1 MKFFTNR
8 VAIARIFGGAVASQG
23 LLSAVNLLTGLI
35 LIRRTSQ
42 EQYGF
47 YVLIA
52 AAAPLLVQLQ
62 NPLIAPLLTTR
73 VTVADD
79 KERKDYVGGLLREQ
93 RQLLAIVAA
102 VTLLACCLVWFAGV
116 VRPQIAVILI
126 AGVLASMASLFRDFV
141 RLILVTYRR
150 PYDVL
155 RADAVFAVLFVG
167 GVWLATL
174 SSTPAAL
181 AALAMAFGAV
191 VGGLQV
197 YRALWRH
204 DPWNTPGARGA
215 FANSVAVGVWSAVG
229 AVIHWAFNQGYTYIV
244 AARLDV
250 SAVASIAATRL
261 LLSPLGV
268 FSLGISSLMFPTATL
283 WLQHHG
289 LRGLLR
295 RVLMFA
301 LGMSCISIAYVA
313 VMWTM
318 RDWVFLHV
326 LKRDYVQRDLLL
338 AIWSAIFCCTVIRDQ
353 VIYLQMAR
361 GHWKRLAALTLF
373 CAVLGLTVTFVAIG
387 RFGAA
392 GGLVGLLAG
401 EIAHVIG
408 VILLAVRDMR
418 ADIPRQNDLPVP
430 S

>member
-1 MKFFTNR
+1 LKFFTQR
-8 VAIARIFGGAVASQG
+8 VAIARIFGGAVMSQG
-23 LLSAVNLLTGLI
+23 LLSVVNLLTGLI
-35 LIRRTSQ
+35 LIRRSSQ
-42 EQYGF
+42 EQYGY

-93 RQLLAIVAA
+93 RHLLTIISA
-102 VTLLACCLVWFAGV
+102 VSLLVFGLIWVTGGARPHTALILMAGV
-116 VRPQIAVILI
+116 VA
-126 AGVLASMASLFRDFV
+126 AMAALFRDFV

-155 RADAVFAVLFVG
+155 RADAVYAVLFIV

-174 SSTPAAL
+174 SATPAAL
-181 AALAMAFGAV
+181 AALAMAIAAV
-191 VGGLQV
+191 IGGLQV
-197 YRALWRH
+197 SRALWRH
-204 DPWNTPGARGA
+204 DPWNKPGTRGA
-215 FANSVAVGVWSAVG
+215 FANSVLIGVWSAVG
-229 AVIHWAFNQGYTYIV
+229 AVIHWAFNQGYTYVV

-268 FSLGISSLMFPTATL
+268 FSLGINSLMFPTATL

-301 LGMSCISIAYVA
+301 LGMSCISIAYIA
-313 VMWTM
+313 VMWWM
-318 RDWVFLHV
+318 RDWVFLNI
-326 LKRDYVQRDLLL
+326 LKRDYAQRDLLL
-338 AIWSAIFCCTVIRDQ
+338 ATWSAIFFSTVVRDQ

-361 GHWKRLAALTLF
+361 GHWKRLAGLTLF
-373 CAVLGLTVTFVAIG
+373 CAVLGLTVTFLAIG

-392 GGLVGLLAG
+392 GGLIGLLCG
-401 EIAHVIG
+401 EVAHVIG
-408 VILLAVRDMR
+408 VILLAIRDIR
-418 ADIPRQNDLPVP
+418 ADAPKHNDAAVP
-430 S
+430 T